1 MDNEIERFIDA
12 VTRSV
17 PAIEG
22 CSCVI
27 YTALFGAYDVL
38 KDPLVVD
45 ESAYYLCFTD
55 NRELKSDVWNIVV
68 LATDK
73 LDPRKSARALKML
86 PHRIFP
92 HIELSL
98 WVDAKCLVVEH
109 TRPLV
114 DALYTS
120 RENFACFP
128 HSVRSRVKS
137 EALACM
143 IRGYDS
149 PFKIAKQWLNYW
161 MKGFRDDTHLIEST
175 VLVRKHNEPGVIA
188 FQVAWLQEVLTRS
201 IRDQLSFNFTA
212 FHERFSY
219 HLYEEPLTRYFN
231 VKPHTTIGCY
241 TDGARLKVPIQRKI
255 INFVLRK

>member
-1 MDNEIERFIDA
+1 MNYEIERFIDD
-12 VTRSV
+12 VV
-17 PAIEG
+17 PKLPAIEG

-27 YTALFGAYDVL
+27 YTALFGAYDEL

-45 ESAYYLCFTD
+45 QSAYYLCFTD

-92 HIELSL
+92 HIGLSL

-114 DALYTS
+114 DALDT
-120 RENFACFP
+120 EKVNFACFP
-128 HSVRSRVKS
+128 HSVRSRVRS

-149 PFKIAKQWLNYW
+149 PFKIAKQWLRYR
-161 MKGFRDDTHLIEST
+161 MEGFRDDTHLIEST
-175 VLVRKHNEPGVIA
+175 VLVRRHNEPDVVA
-188 FQVAWLQEVLTRS
+188 FQTAWLQEVLRRS
-201 IRDQLSFNFTA
+201 IRDQLSFNYTA
-212 FHERFSY
+212 FRERFLY
-219 HLYEEPLTRYFN
+219 YLYEEPLTRYFD
-231 VKPHTTIGCY
+231 VKPHRTIGCY
-241 TDGARLKVPIQRKI
+241 GDDTRLKIPIQRKI
-255 INFVLRK
+255 INFLLRK